1 MRLRSKS
8 PPLRLLRLPKPKLL
22 RLTNAPA
29 ESTSP
34 VKNVAVVVAVEAVAV
49 TTEVDAATM
58 PRDAVDT
65 TVDPRLMT
73 MASWWQVTV
82 PSLVN
87 AVVVNVAD
95 VEVTTTT
102 VEVPKKAATVVTSE
116 EEVTE
121 EAVEVVAKQ
130 PRPDL
135 PPQTTNEEA
144 TGTTN

>member
-1 MRLRSKS
+1 M
-8 PPLRLLRLPKPKLL
+8 
-22 RLTNAPA
+22 
-29 ESTSP
+29 
-34 VKNVAVVVAVEAVAV
+34 KNVAVVVAVEAVAV
-49 TTEVDAATM
+49 TTEVDVATM
-58 PRDAVDT
+58 ARDAVDT
-65 TVDPRLMT
+65 TVVPRLMT
-73 MASWWQVTV
+73 TASWSQVTV
-82 PSLVN
+82 PPLAN

-102 VEVPKKAATVVTSE
+102 VEAPKKEATVVTSE

-135 PPQTTNEEA
+135 PPQTPNEEA

>member
-1 MRLRSKS
+1 MG
-8 PPLRLLRLPKPKLL
+8 
-22 RLTNAPA
+22 AG
-29 ESTSP
+29 
-34 VKNVAVVVAVEAVAV
+34 EAGAV

-58 PRDAVDT
+58 AKDAVDT
-65 TVDPRLMT
+65 TVVPRLMT
-73 MASWWQVTV
+73 TASWSQMTV

-87 AVVVNVAD
+87 AVAVNVAD

-102 VEVPKKAATVVTSE
+102 VVAPKKAATVVASE